1 VTKAKQ
7 WINPRVQAMKAYT
20 VHDAEGLIKLDA
32 MENPYSWPDDLKQR
46 WLSALSQLAV
56 NRYPDAHALVLKRK
70 IREVMNVPDDMS
82 IMLGNGSDELILV
95 IALAMAQADRIFLAP
110 EPSFVMYEAIT
121 AMTGAEYKCV
131 PLDANDFSL
140 DSDAMLAAIKK
151 YQPAVTFLAYPNNPT
166 GNLFDEKIIVEVIK
180 NTPGLVVLDEA
191 YNIFS
196 RKSFID
202 RLNEFDNCI
211 LMRTFSKSGLAGL
224 RLGYLIGSKEW
235 ISELEKIRLPY
246 NINSLSQ
253 RTAEFVLENNN
264 IFDEQANKICKDR
277 EKLFLQLSEIDGLHV
292 WPSEANFIL
301 FKVLITEADKIFENL
316 KQQGLLIKNL
326 NSHHSM
332 LSQCLRVT
340 IGTEDENVTFI
351 KALKNSM
358 QLTD

>member
-1 VTKAKQ
+1 MNDKVKQ

-20 VHDAEGLIKLDA
+20 VPNAEGLIKLDA
-32 MENPYSWPDDLKQR
+32 MENPYSWSDDLKQR
-46 WLSALSQLAV
+46 WLSELSQIEV
-56 NRYPDAHALVLKRK
+56 NRYPDAHASVLKSK

-95 IALAMAQADRIFLAP
+95 IALAMAQTDRVFLAP
-110 EPSFVMYEAIT
+110 EPSFVMYGAIT
-121 AMTGAEYKCV
+121 ATTGAEYKCV

-140 DSDAMLAAIKK
+140 DGDAMLAAINEF
-151 YQPAVTFLAYPNNPT
+151 QPAVIFLAFPNNPT
-166 GNLFDEKIIVEVIK
+166 GNLFDENIIIDVIK
-180 NTPGLVVLDEA
+180 NAPGLVVLDEA

-224 RLGYLIGSKEW
+224 RLGYLIGSEEW

-253 RTAEFVLENNN
+253 RTAEFILANNN
-264 IFDEQANKICKDR
+264 VLDEQANKICKDR
-277 EKLFLQLSEIDGLHV
+277 DKLFSQLSAIDGINV

-301 FKVLITEADKIFENL
+301 FKVLTREADRIFENL

-326 NSHHSM
+326 NGHHSM

-340 IGTEDENVTFI
+340 IGTEDENVAFI
-351 KALKNSM
+351 TALKNS
-358 QLTD
+358 L

>member
-1 VTKAKQ
+1 MTKAKQ
-7 WINPRVQAMKAYT
+7 WINPRVQAMQAYT
-20 VHDAEGLIKLDA
+20 VPNAEGLIKLDA

-46 WLSALSQLAV
+46 WLSELSQIEI
-56 NRYPDAHALVLKRK
+56 NRYPDAHASVLKSK

-82 IMLGNGSDELILV
+82 IMLGNGSDELILI
-95 IALAMAQADRIFLAP
+95 IALAMAQTDRVFLAP

-121 AMTGAEYKCV
+121 ATTGAEYKCV

-140 DSDAMLAAIKK
+140 DSAAMLAAINEF
-151 YQPAVTFLAYPNNPT
+151 QPAVIFLAFPNNPT
-166 GNLFDEKIIVEVIK
+166 GNLFDENIIIDVIK
-180 NTPGLVVLDEA
+180 NAPGLVVLDEA

-253 RTAEFVLENNN
+253 RTAEFILENNN
-264 IFDEQANKICKDR
+264 TLDEQAIKICKER
-277 EKLFLQLSEIDGLHV
+277 EKLFSKLSAIDNLNV

-301 FKVLITEADKIFENL
+301 FKVLAREADKIFENL

-326 NSHHSM
+326 NSHHPM

-340 IGTEDENVTFI
+340 IGTEDENVAFI
-351 KALKNSM
+351 KALKNSL